1 MSRGQRFVSRAA
13 VASVGLVVAASLGA
27 CTDGGSPTP
36 PTSAAVS
43 TPVAPTTTAAPT
55 TSAMTD
61 DEAAIS
67 AVSSYVKAF
76 NEALQSRSSIALR
89 ETHTDGCIP
98 CSAES
103 DKIDALQK
111 AARTIEGGQ
120 ISLDKPTIVQ
130 RINANQFMVEGSL
143 VQTAAKIRDAGGRV
157 VDSFDSAGPKK
168 AYFLVRKDGGLWKV
182 SGLSA

>member
-1 MSRGQRFVSRAA
+1 MSGVQRFASKAA
-13 VASVGLVVAASLGA
+13 VAGVGLVVAVGLGA
-27 CTDGGSPTP
+27 CTSGESPTP
-36 PTSAAVS
+36 PTTVPVATS
-43 TPVAPTTTAAPT
+43 VAPTTAISPT
-55 TSAMTD
+55 TKAMTD
-61 DEAAIS
+61 DEAAVS

-89 ETHTDGCIP
+89 ETHTEGCIP

-111 AARTIEGGQ
+111 AGRTIEGGR

-130 RINANQFMVEGSL
+130 RINANQFIVEGSL

-157 VDSFDSAGPKK
+157 VDSFDSVGPKK